1 MDEYEYEFEGYYYS
15 DFGYDDTDGYK
26 LHLVDHKIRTARRDY
41 ECSKC
46 HNKIAA
52 NTKYMDF
59 ATRYMRTR
67 FCIDCGESIT
77 DED

>member
-1 MDEYEYEFEGYYYS
+1 MDEYEFEI
-15 DFGYDDTDGYK
+15 DDDCDIDTDFESVAGFNIR
-26 LHLVDHKIRTARRDY
+26 LVGHKIRTAKRDY

-59 ATRYMRTR
+59 TTRYIRTR
-67 FCIDCGESIT
+67 FCIDCGKYIT
-77 DED
+77 GED

>member
-1 MDEYEYEFEGYYYS
+1 MDEYEFEIDDEYDVDTEYENDIGL
-15 DFGYDDTDGYK
+15 K
-26 LHLVDHKIRTARRDY
+26 IHLVGHKVRTARRDY

-46 HNKIAA
+46 HTKIPV

-67 FCIDCGESIT
+67 FCVECGKSIAN
-77 DED
+77 EE